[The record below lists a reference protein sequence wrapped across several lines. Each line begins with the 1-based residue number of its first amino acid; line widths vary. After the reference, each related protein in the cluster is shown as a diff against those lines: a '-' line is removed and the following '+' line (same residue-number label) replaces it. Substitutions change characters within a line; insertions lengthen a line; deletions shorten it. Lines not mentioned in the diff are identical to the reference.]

1 MLTVF
6 YSINVDVIYLL
17 PTLKSLFDSQ
27 ATDYFLIITIA
38 VIRSLYYNIITCRV
52 NEGSIAYIL
61 GFRCFVRK
69 WFIMESGFGFEVQQ
83 HRPLEFG

>member
-6 YSINVDVIYLL
+6 YSINVGVIYLL

-38 VIRSLYYNIITCRV
+38 VIRSLYFNIITCRV

-69 WFIMESGFGFEVQQ
+69 CSLWSQALASRFSSTA
-83 HRPLEFG
+83 R